1 MWENVQGFVRYPE
14 KVMAISGEGVLSP
27 LSLESYKE
35 SILSQWKTELHN
47 RIIPNYMDEVR
58 ECVRLHGEDAT
69 DYDIDNWLEIH
80 RLKVYIAKN
89 SLERKSLL
97 SRAAEALDDNDFA
110 LASALQVEL
119 SQKMELLR
127 ALYLNYKRN
136 LF

>member
-1 MWENVQGFVRYPE
+1 M
-14 KVMAISGEGVLSP
+14 
-27 LSLESYKE
+27 
-35 SILSQWKTELHN
+35 
-47 RIIPNYMDEVR
+47 
-58 ECVRLHGEDAT
+58 
-69 DYDIDNWLEIH
+69 
-80 RLKVYIAKN
+80 
-89 SLERKSLL
+89 